1 MLNELLNNCGLSETI
16 VLNLKD
22 NNSPSI
28 YLFKVNNENSKN
40 VSNLPKVNNKDR
52 RTTPIT
58 LLWCLYCE
66 S

>member
-16 VLNLKD
+16 ALNLKD
-22 NNSPSI
+22 NNSPGI
-28 YLFKVNNENSKN
+28 YLLKVNNENSKN
-40 VSNLPKVNNKDR
+40 VSNLSKVNNKDR

-58 LLWCLYCE
+58 LPWCLYYE